1 LLFLNK
7 LYTAVLGTTGIGLVI
22 SYGFVTA
29 FAYGTE
35 VELVAT

>member
-7 LYTAVLGTTGIGLVI
+7 LHTAVLGAAGIGLVI
-22 SYGFVTA
+22 GYRFVTA